1 MRLHDIWPLLKQT
14 VSEFLDDKCP
24 RLGAALAFYT
34 ALAIAPLLLMV
45 IGIAGLAF
53 GSSEPARREVSA
65 QVAELVG
72 QEQAETVEV
81 MLEKS
86 SNKAGGILAT
96 VVGAVV
102 LVFGATSLFVELRD
116 ALDTVWNVKPGQ
128 AEGGVWGMVK
138 ARLLSL
144 SVIGGMAFLLLASL
158 LLSAGLSAVNGLSAG
173 WMPYAGVWLQ
183 VGNLL
188 VSYLITALMF
198 AMIFKVL
205 PTARPAWSDVWVG
218 AAVTALLFNVGKYLI
233 GLYLGKASVGS
244 SFGAAGSFV
253 VFLVWVYYSTQILLL
268 GAEFTQVYALRRGSG
283 LKSVAGLTPA
293 DPTNPAGAGANPSPA
308 RPATAPA

>member
-1 MRLHDIWPLLKQT
+1 MRWRDVWPLVKQT
-14 VSEFLDDKCP
+14 GTEFLDDKCP

-53 GSSEPARREVSA
+53 GSSEAARREVSA
-65 QVAELVG
+65 QVADLVG
-72 QEQAETVEV
+72 QEQAETVEA

-86 SNKAGGILAT
+86 SSKAGGVLAT

-102 LVFGATSLFVELRD
+102 LVFGATSLFVELRE
-116 ALDTVWNVKPGQ
+116 ALDTVWNVKPGEV
-128 AEGGVWGMVK
+128 AGGVWGAVK

-158 LLSAGLSAVNGLSAG
+158 VLSAGLAAVNGMVGG

-183 VGNLL
+183 VGNQALSLL
-188 VSYLITALMF
+188 VTAVMF

-218 AAVTALLFNVGKYLI
+218 AAVTAVLFTLGKYLI

-268 GAEFTQVYALRRGSG
+268 GAEFTQVYALRHGSG
-283 LKSVAGLTPA
+283 LRTVEGLTA
-293 DPTNPAGAGANPSPA
+293 ANPTGAGANLPPTSS